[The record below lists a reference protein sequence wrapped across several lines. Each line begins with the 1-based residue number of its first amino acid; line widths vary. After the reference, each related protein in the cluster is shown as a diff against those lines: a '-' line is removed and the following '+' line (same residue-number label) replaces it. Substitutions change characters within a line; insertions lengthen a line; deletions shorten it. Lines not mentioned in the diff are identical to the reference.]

1 MLPDSR
7 KMRELWRQQ
16 LGFADLELWRQG
28 VRLDPLLEKI
38 SEFLDRHHDLI
49 AVVHTDLVRG
59 CKQAARGRRG
69 LSADQVLRA
78 VVLKQVKSWDYR
90 ELRERIADGLT
101 LRQFTRFDA
110 APVPKHDAF
119 HRAFVALTPDTLR
132 RINDAVVAAAVQLG
146 IEDGRQLRV
155 DTTVVETDIRYPR
168 DSGLLWDSVRVIS
181 RIVATLRRLAPEACR
196 SFPDRTRRARRRM
209 QEIARMRER
218 AQRQR
223 TLARKYGDLIRVT
236 TEVVVQAEAVIQ
248 RATRLQYPDTITALQ
263 VEGYW
268 REIAHFLPLA
278 RQVIDQAT
286 RRVMRGET
294 VPADEKL
301 YSIFEPHTDL
311 IKRGKAHKPVEFG
324 HKVFLAESRRGLITD
339 YRVLEGNPVDRDQL
353 EPSVARHR
361 DRFGAVPELY
371 AADRGFHD
379 RESGARVEQQGVKLL
394 AIPQRGG
401 TKTAERQAHEKT
413 RAFKKAHAF
422 RSGIEGRISVL
433 FRGRGMKRCRWT
445 GPERFELFVGAAVLA
460 NNLLRIA
467 ALLTKRTSRPSR
479 LRRAA

>member
-1 MLPDSR
+1 
-7 KMRELWRQQ
+7 
-16 LGFADLELWRQG
+16 
-28 VRLDPLLEKI
+28 
-38 SEFLDRHHDLI
+38 
-49 AVVHTDLVRG
+49 VVHTDLVRG
-59 CKQAARGRRG
+59 GKQASRGRRG

-78 VVLKQVKSWDYR
+78 VVLKQVQSWDYR

-155 DTTVVETDIRYPR
+155 DTPVVETDIRYPR
-168 DSGLLWDSVRVIS
+168 DRGLLGDSVRVIR
-181 RIVATLRRLAPEACR
+181 RIVATLRRRAPEAGR
-196 SFPDRTRRARRRM
+196 AFPDRTRRARRRM

-236 TEVVVQAEAVIQ
+236 TEVVVQAEAGIEQ
-248 RATRLQYPDTITALQ
+248 ATRLQYPDTITALQ
-263 VEGYW
+263 VEGYC
-268 REIAHFLPLA
+268 REIAHCLPLA
-278 RQVIDQAT
+278 RQGIDQAT

-301 YSIFEPHTDL
+301 YAIFEPHTDL

-379 RESGARVEQQGVKLL
+379 RETGARVEQQGV
-394 AIPQRGG
+394 Q
-401 TKTAERQAHEKT
+401 
-413 RAFKKAHAF
+413 
-422 RSGIEGRISVL
+422 
-433 FRGRGMKRCRWT
+433 
-445 GPERFELFVGAAVLA
+445 
-460 NNLLRIA
+460 
-467 ALLTKRTSRPSR
+467 
-479 LRRAA
+479 